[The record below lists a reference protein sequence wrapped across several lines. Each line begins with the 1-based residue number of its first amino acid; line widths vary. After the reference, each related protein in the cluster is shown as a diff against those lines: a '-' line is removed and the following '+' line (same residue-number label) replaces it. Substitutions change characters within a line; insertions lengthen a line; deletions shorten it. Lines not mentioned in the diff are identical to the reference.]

1 MAKRGI
7 TYIKGE
13 EPNFLKKFK
22 EQVTLAGE
30 RIDGVQ
36 RHGLLMTIACSGLQI
51 LVANQRP
58 GLLMTVSC
66 SGLAIPLAAE

>member
-22 EQVTLAGE
+22 EQVT
-30 RIDGVQ
+30 
-36 RHGLLMTIACSGLQI
+36 CSGEVVHPVKLNHQ
-51 LVANQRP
+51 NYQP
-58 GLLMTVSC
+58 GWATHRVYQNDLP
-66 SGLAIPLAAE
+66 GQHFY

>member
-22 EQVTLAGE
+22 QQVTFAGE
-30 RIDGVQ
+30 RCRPVKVQ
-36 RHGLLMTIACSGLQI
+36 DSELIISGS
-51 LVANQRP
+51 LVN
-58 GLLMTVSC
+58 VSDTGC
-66 SGLAIPLAAE
+66 NL

>member
-22 EQVTLAGE
+22 QQVTFAGE
-30 RIDGVQ
+30 RCRPVYPK
-36 RHGLLMTIACSGLQI
+36 SGFRL
-51 LVANQRP
+51 P
-58 GLLMTVSC
+58 S
-66 SGLAIPLAAE
+66 